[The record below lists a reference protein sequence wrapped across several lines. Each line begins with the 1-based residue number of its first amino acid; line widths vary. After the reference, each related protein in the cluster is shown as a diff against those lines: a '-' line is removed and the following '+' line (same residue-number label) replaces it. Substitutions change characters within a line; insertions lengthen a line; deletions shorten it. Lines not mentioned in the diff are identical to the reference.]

1 METLDKGTIEKL
13 IVPHLSKGKRGFKS
27 QIPPFQVVMAIFYR
41 LKTGCQ
47 WRELPLKQFTD
58 TVEMSWESVYYY
70 FNKWSKDGS
79 WRLVWISL
87 LRSKRSLLDLS
98 SVQLDGS
105 HTLAKRGGQAVGY
118 QGRKASKTS
127 NSLFL
132 ADNTGQMLSL
142 SEPQEGQHHDLYQI
156 KALFTELCGLLK
168 EADIDSRGVFLNAD
182 PGFDSKEL
190 RSACIEK
197 EIEANIKPNPR
208 NKEKD
213 KDENWYFDEELYKR
227 RMVIEHANAWM
238 DGFKGLIIRYET
250 LVRNWMAMHWMAFS
264 VFFLGRINK
273 QAKV

>member
-1 METLDKGTIEKL
+1 LETLDKGTIDEL
-13 IVPHLSKGKRGFKS
+13 IVPYLSKGKRGFKS
-27 QIPPFQVVMAIFYR
+27 KIPMFQVVEAIFYR

-79 WRLVWISL
+79 WRSVWISL
-87 LRSKRSLLDLS
+87 LRSKRVLLDLS

-105 HTLAKRGGQAVGY
+105 HTTAKRGGQAVGY

-127 NSLFL
+127 NALFL
-132 ADNTGQMLSL
+132 ADNTGQMLAL

-168 EADIDSRGVFLNAD
+168 EANIDSRGVFLNAD

-208 NKEKD
+208 N
-213 KDENWYFDEELYKR
+213 
-227 RMVIEHANAWM
+227 
-238 DGFKGLIIRYET
+238 
-250 LVRNWMAMHWMAFS
+250 
-264 VFFLGRINK
+264 
-273 QAKV
+273 Q

>member
-1 METLDKGTIEKL
+1 METIDKGTIEKL
-13 IVPHLSKGKRGFKS
+13 IVPHLSKGKRGFKFK
-27 QIPPFQVVMAIFYR
+27 IPRVQVVAAIFYR

-79 WRLVWISL
+79 WRLVWMSL
-87 LRSKRSLLDLS
+87 LRSKCAFLDLS
-98 SVQLDGS
+98 SVQLDES
-105 HTLAKRGGQAVGY
+105 HTSAKRGGQAVGY

-127 NSLFL
+127 NTLFL
-132 ADNTGQMLSL
+132 ADNTGLMLAL

-156 KALFTELCGLLK
+156 KALFTELCNLLK
-168 EADIDSRGVFLNAD
+168 EANIDSRGVFLNAD

-190 RSACIEK
+190 RSACIER

-208 NKEKD
+208 NEEKN
-213 KDENWYFDEELYKR
+213 KDEDCYFDEELYKR
-227 RMVIEHANAWM
+227 RTVIEHANAWM

-264 VFFLGRINK
+264 VFFLTRINK
-273 QAKV
+273 QTKV